1 MKNVLRIIL
10 ISATVLFSGSNTS
23 AGDFFYGFTADGGN
37 FWSNLPLFPAQ
48 MLNGII
54 GGSYNAGMS
63 YAWHDVK
70 DSQGKIKVNGGNY
83 FGFKARDLFRDFGV
97 GFTFGYQ
104 PRFSV
109 LGLFINGGYN
119 FRQFNTQVDRN
130 LDNLEKYRIPSW
142 SAGVGLRLTPF
153 VSNLEE
159 HGWSPIVEIGTKYS
173 QSFSVKAPY
182 GNDDTQIGKGI
193 TSKFGIGIRKVD
205 EDEDRVYSISVGYDL
220 PHFNYFNKDFIAP
233 DGSQPYKDVTA
244 RDHRIFWNIMM
255 EF

>member
-1 MKNVLRIIL
+1 MLRVFL
-10 ISATVLFSGSNTS
+10 LFVAIAFSCPNAP
-23 AGDFFYGFTADGGN
+23 AGDFFYGFTSDGGN
-37 FWSNLPLFPAQ
+37 FWSQLPLYPAQ
-48 MLNGII
+48 MLNGLI
-54 GGSYNAGMS
+54 GGVGVSGTS

-70 DSQGKIKVNGGNY
+70 DSRGKIKVNGGNY

-109 LGLFINGGYN
+109 LGFYINGGYN

-159 HGWSPIVEIGTKYS
+159 NGWSPIIELGTKYS
-173 QSFSVKAPY
+173 QAFSVKAPY
-182 GNDDTQIGKGI
+182 GNDEAQIGKGM
-193 TSKFGIGIRKVD
+193 TTKFGIGFRKYND
-205 EDEDRVYSISVGYDL
+205 DEDRAYSISLGYEM
-220 PHFNYFNKDFIAP
+220 PHFNYFNKDFVAP
-233 DGSQPYKDVTA
+233 DGSQPYKDITA
-244 RDHRIFWNIMM
+244 KDHRIFWHVMM